1 MLPDHILVGTDF
13 GEISR
18 SAADWAIDLAR
29 ALGARVTILHVFDLP
44 IVGLLDASLIVDA
57 KTASRLSDEAQ
68 AALDAEIARVRDR
81 GVPVTGALKQ
91 GDSRMTIP
99 AFASS
104 EGAGLVVVGS
114 HGRHGLSRAL
124 LGSVAETIVRTSA
137 VPVVVVRLQPAAAK
151 SA

>member
-1 MLPDHILVGTDF
+1 MLPSHILVGTDF

-18 SAADWAIDLAR
+18 HAADWALGLAQ
-29 ALGARVTILHVFDLP
+29 ALSARVTILHVFDLP

-57 KTASRLSDEAQ
+57 KTASRLNDEAQ

-81 GVPVTGALKQ
+81 GVAVMGLLKQ
-91 GDSRMTIP
+91 GDSRLTIP
-99 AFASS
+99 AVAAS

-124 LGSVAETIVRTSA
+124 LGSVAESIVRSSE
-137 VPVVVVRLQPAAAK
+137 VPVVVVRLQPTPAP
-151 SA
+151 

>member
-1 MLPDHILVGTDF
+1 MLPSHILVGTDF

-18 SAADWAIDLAR
+18 HAADWALGLAQ

-57 KTASRLSDEAQ
+57 KTASRLNDEAQ

-81 GVPVTGALKQ
+81 AVPVTGLLKQ
-91 GDSRMTIP
+91 GDSRLTIP
-99 AFASS
+99 AVAVS

-124 LGSVAETIVRTSA
+124 LGSVAESIVRSSE
-137 VPVVVVRLQPAAAK
+137 VPVVVVRLQPTRAP
-151 SA
+151 